1 MQQREHASLGSRAL
15 LFAGLVLLWA
25 MLWGQF
31 TALSLLTGVA
41 IAAIV
46 TLLFYLPAIQ
56 FSRRLNPM
64 RAAYFFLRLFV
75 DILIASF
82 QVAWIVLKPGG
93 PPQNSIVAVQLRTRS
108 DLITM
113 WVAESLSLVP
123 GSIVVDLDRGES
135 ILYLHVLDT
144 DDDRDVETA
153 RARVLATEERIVRG
167 FGSAHDVELVCGAE
181 GQGATAE
188 THASASS
195 DRQEGE
201 R

>member
-1 MQQREHASLGSRAL
+1 MHQHEHASLGSRAL

-31 TALSLLTGVA
+31 TILSLLTGVA
-41 IAAIV
+41 IASIV
-46 TLLFYLPAIQ
+46 TILFYLPAIQ
-56 FSRRLNPM
+56 FSRRLNPV
-64 RAAYFFLRLFV
+64 RAAYFFVRLLV
-75 DILIASF
+75 DIVVASF
-82 QVAWIVLKPGG
+82 QVAWLVLRPGG
-93 PPQNSIVAVQLRTRS
+93 PPRNSIVAVHLRTRS

-144 DDDRDVETA
+144 DDDADVEAA
-153 RARVLATEERIVRG
+153 RAKVLATEERIVRG
-167 FGSAHDVELVCGAE
+167 FGSAHDVELLRR
-181 GQGATAE
+181 
-188 THASASS
+188 S
-195 DRQEGE
+195 DRSTGGADETVPAGPEGT

>member
-1 MQQREHASLGSRAL
+1 MQQREHASFGSRAL

-31 TALSLLTGVA
+31 TVLSLLTGIA

-46 TLLFYLPAIQ
+46 TILFYLPAVQ
-56 FSRRLNPM
+56 FSRRLNPV
-64 RAAYFFLRLFV
+64 RAVYFFLRLFV
-75 DILIASF
+75 DIVLASF
-82 QVAWIVLKPGG
+82 QVAWIVVKPG
-93 PPQNSIVAVQLRTRS
+93 PPPRNSIVAVHLRTRS

-123 GSIVVDLDRGES
+123 GSIVVDLDRGAS

-144 DDDRDVETA
+144 DDDRDVEAA
-153 RARVLATEERIVRG
+153 RARVLATEKRIVRG
-167 FGSAHDVELVCGAE
+167 FGSAHDVELVCG
-181 GQGATAE
+181 TAPE
-188 THASASS
+188 PVPVE
-195 DRQEGE
+195 DRSTARPEGE

>member
-1 MQQREHASLGSRAL
+1 MRQHEHASLGSRAL

-31 TALSLLTGVA
+31 TVLSLLTGIAV
-41 IAAIV
+41 AAIV

-56 FSRRLNPM
+56 FSGRVNPFL
-64 RAAYFFLRLFV
+64 AGYFFVRLVV
-75 DILIASF
+75 DIFVASF
-82 QVAWIVLKPGG
+82 QVAWIVFKPGS
-93 PPQNSIVAVQLRTRS
+93 PPLNSIVAVQLRTRS

-144 DDDRDVETA
+144 DDERDVETA
-153 RARVLATEERIVRG
+153 RARVLATEGRIVRA
-167 FGSAHDVELVCGAE
+167 FGSAHDLALVRGEEEPAE
-181 GQGATAE
+181 PLATDGYTA
-188 THASASS
+188 ARS
-195 DRQEGE
+195 EGT

>member
-1 MQQREHASLGSRAL
+1 MQQREHATFGSRAL
-15 LFAGLVLLWA
+15 LFIGLVLLWT

-31 TALSLLTGVA
+31 TVLSLLTAVA
-41 IAAIV
+41 VATVV
-46 TLLFYLPAIQ
+46 TLVFYLPAIQ
-56 FSRRLNPM
+56 FSRRLDPA
-64 RAAYFFLRLFV
+64 RTAYFFARLAI

-82 QVAWIVLKPGG
+82 QVAWIVLRRGRVPH
-93 PPQNSIVAVQLRTRS
+93 NAIVAVQLRTRS

-144 DDDRDVETA
+144 DDARDVEVA
-153 RARVLATEERIVRG
+153 RERVLATEERIVRG
-167 FGSAHDVELVCGAE
+167 FGSAHDLALVRG
-181 GQGATAE
+181 TAE
-188 THASASS
+188 PPDPSPPGS
-195 DRQEGE
+195 EGT

>member
-1 MQQREHASLGSRAL
+1 MQQREHASFGSRVL

-31 TALSLLTGVA
+31 TVLSLLTGIGV
-41 IAAIV
+41 AAIV
-46 TLLFYLPAIQ
+46 TILFYLPAIQ
-56 FSRRLNPM
+56 FSRRLNPL
-64 RAAYFFLRLFV
+64 RAAYFFVRLMV

-82 QVAWIVLKPGG
+82 QVAWIVLKPGS

-113 WVAESLSLVP
+113 WVAEALSLVP

-144 DDDRDVETA
+144 DDDHDVEVA
-153 RARVLATEERIVRG
+153 RQRVLATEKRIVRG
-167 FGSAHDVELVCGAE
+167 FGSAHDVELVCGRTSPPAP
-181 GQGATAE
+181 GSGFAPAE
-188 THASASS
+188 T
-195 DRQEGE
+195 EGK